1 MKTRNALAVFACLGL
16 TLVLVAGLDA
26 RVPSKGRAA
35 PSSPRAA
42 EVKPPPPAAPAAQPG
57 AGVTAGAVAGAAAGA
72 AAATAVRAS
81 TSPVSAAPVPPVA
94 GAAPG
99 PPGAAAVPATATGA
113 AAVPAPSQSYSYSP
127 AGKSD
132 PFQPFVEVDLAV
144 KKEKERRAKE
154 EELRKA
160 AQGKRP
166 ISPLQQAEIGKFRL
180 VGIAGDDKQR
190 MAIVKDDAAKKSY
203 PLVVGTHIGP
213 NGGRVVSILSD
224 RLIIEEPLPPDPE
237 TPQKRKQTRKIN
249 VLLHQNK
256 EEERKP

>member
-1 MKTRNALAVFACLGL
+1 MKTRNALAVFTCLGL
-16 TLVLVAGLDA
+16 TLVLAAGLDA
-26 RVPSKGRAA
+26 RVPSKRRAA
-35 PSSPRAA
+35 PAPPRTA
-42 EVKPPPPAAPAAQPG
+42 EVKTPPAAPAAQPSAG
-57 AGVTAGAVAGAAAGA
+57 AAAGAVAGAAAGA
-72 AAATAVRAS
+72 AAVTALRVLTPPA
-81 TSPVSAAPVPPVA
+81 SAAPVPPVA
-94 GAAPG
+94 GAAPA
-99 PPGAAAVPATATGA
+99 PPGAAAVPATATGTA
-113 AAVPAPSQSYSYSP
+113 AAPTPPPPYSYSP

-154 EELRKA
+154 EELRRA
-160 AQGKRP
+160 TLGKRP
-166 ISPLQQAEIGKFRL
+166 ISPLQQAEISKFRL

-213 NGGRVVSILSD
+213 NGGRVVSIMSD